1 MNFKGHA
8 NTRRYQVFCERS
20 ADRPSDVS
28 PIEMAVEEEEELQDF
43 DQENEQAFADEYAEG
58 DAPPAVASASA

>member
-1 MNFKGHA
+1 
-8 NTRRYQVFCERS
+8 
-20 ADRPSDVS
+20 
-28 PIEMAVEEEEELQDF
+28 MAVEEEEELQDF